1 MLSEPYRRV
10 SKDLP
15 NLAFKAAHTGLPRVA
30 ANDGDESLIVD
41 LDLIGLQPVG
51 SDLPADKLA
60 ASDLELLAF
69 RIARQADDLHSVAQR
84 AQNRIEHIG
93 GGNED
98 DAA

>member
-1 MLSEPYRRV
+1 MSLFSNRAG
-10 SKDLP
+10 SI
-15 NLAFKAAHTGLPRVA
+15 A

-69 RIARQADDLHSVAQR
+69 RIARQADDLPFGR
-84 AQNRIEHIG
+84 ATGPESYRAYWRWQ
-93 GGNED
+93 
-98 DAA
+98 